1 MNKMCLLTV
10 NTPYD
15 HSLMI
20 IVINICLSADTLFKN
35 ILFTQNIFLKT
46 LHMKEN
52 SYKHVNFN
60 QPKTKIIL
68 LYLHLQSIVPSI
80 SYGNI

>member
-20 IVINICLSADTLFKN
+20 IGINVCLSAEQIHIFKN
-35 ILFTQNIFLKT
+35 ILFTRNTFLKT

-52 SYKHVNFN
+52 SYKYVNFN

-68 LYLHLQSIVPSI
+68 L
-80 SYGNI
+80 

>member
-1 MNKMCLLTV
+1 MDKMCLLTV

-20 IVINICLSADTLFKN
+20 IGINVCLSAEQIYIFKN
-35 ILFTQNIFLKT
+35 ILFTRNTFLKT

-52 SYKHVNFN
+52 SYKYVNFN

-68 LYLHLQSIVPSI
+68 LWFFGVEKSFKKNL
-80 SYGNI
+80 N